1 MTIAVEVL
9 TSIDQLDA
17 AAYRSLRRSCAASP
31 FYDPRVLTAF
41 ERAPLLPVEKT
52 YYLAAY
58 EGPALVGFMPAYLQA
73 PAVVDPFDVLRQTTS
88 TRFEAG
94 ARGLFSHVMHCYDTT
109 VIGTGGVLVLAPLLE
124 RLAALAQAEG
134 AQHFVIMN
142 VAEGPLLAEAR
153 GLGLEVSYMFDRYCL
168 DLSGIRDFDALVLA
182 LPPAGRH
189 EMRRQL
195 RRFEG
200 TGARAAVERA
210 PFDRIDELAQLCHRT
225 TARRGTPQYLPPAP
239 LANLLSSCGDL
250 LRFVVI
256 YDVNDRMVA
265 GFICIDDGPTFHM
278 WLGGVIYEGLAF
290 SPYTVAFA
298 ASYRYALAQG
308 KQRIEAG
315 RLNAKIKHRL
325 GLSPMPLHAI
335 VSPDLRA
342 RAGAVTGKPAFNST
356 PARNNGPGRPSSVS

>member
-17 AAYRSLRRSCAASP
+17 AAYRALRRSCAASA
-31 FYDPRVLTAF
+31 FYDPRVLAAF

-52 YYLAAY
+52 FYLAAY
-58 EGPALVGFMPAYLQA
+58 EGPALVGFMPAYLQS

-109 VIGTGGVLVLAPLLE
+109 VIGNGGAPVLAPLFE

-153 GLGLEVSYMFDRYCL
+153 GLGLEVSYMFDRYSPRPVGDPRLRCARRGL
-168 DLSGIRDFDALVLA
+168 APGGSARDAPPAAQVRRERRPRGRGDALRSPGSTSWRSSA
-182 LPPAGRH
+182 
-189 EMRRQL
+189 
-195 RRFEG
+195 
-200 TGARAAVERA
+200 
-210 PFDRIDELAQLCHRT
+210 HRT

-239 LANLLSSCGDL
+239 LASLLSSCGDM

-256 YDVNDRMVA
+256 YDLNDRMVA

-278 WLGGVIYEGLAF
+278 WLGGMIYEGLDF

-335 VSPDLRA
+335 VSPGPARA
-342 RAGAVTGKPAFNST
+342 RPSAVT
-356 PARNNGPGRPSSVS
+356 